1 MQERFKPMYRISRT
15 DGQDEPGGKHCNC
28 TLLVL
33 DLDHDK
39 YAHAALEAYASACEK
54 ELPLVA
60 EELRFRLSTKFTNP
74 VLKGIQD
81 RMRELSR
88 TAVTVE
94 KKPEQPPEPKQE
106 KMSRGEEI
114 SKMFSGEIKRKR
126 GRPKKVR

>member
-1 MQERFKPMYRISRT
+1 
-15 DGQDEPGGKHCNC
+15 
-28 TLLVL
+28 
-33 DLDHDK
+33 LDHDK
-39 YAHAALEAYASACEK
+39 YARAALEAYASACEK

-74 VLKGIQD
+74 VLKSIQD

-88 TAVTVE
+88 TAAAVE
-94 KKPEQPPEPKQE
+94 TKPTPPAPKPE
-106 KMSRGEEI
+106 KMSRSEEI